1 VAPPPRRSKR
11 KWILAAVA
19 LAAVAMA
26 GVAGWRYGSR
36 AWRQINANNETII
49 PTAQVHR
56 GDVSLAVSALGEL
69 RGVNPDVLVAPMIGG
84 SELHVVQ
91 MRSTGD
97 PVKAGD
103 IIVQFDTAEQE
114 FKLKEAEADFAEA
127 EQKLANAK
135 AARDA
140 QEEEDRYALAKAKS
154 DVRLAELDVRK
165 NPLLPALVAKQND
178 MALEAWGQ
186 HLTQLEQ
193 NLLNRK
199 ATGAAAIASQE
210 AARGKAETQ
219 ASVARQNIQAMSLKA
234 KRDGYVSV
242 KANTSGNFFF
252 WGMTLPVYQIGDSV
266 RPGMAVAEIPD
277 MKNWEIAAN
286 IGELDRGHIA
296 LGEPVAITIIAAPMR
311 PFRGH
316 VSNLGGTTG
325 PPWDRRFECKIQLD
339 DPSSELRPG
348 MSAQIVVTTDAMRNV
363 LWLPSQALFESDG
376 RTFVYVRSG
385 ATFSPKDVKLV
396 RRSETRVVIEG
407 LAEGQVVA
415 LANPGEMRQK
425 KAAKGAMQSIP
436 K

>member
-1 VAPPPRRSKR
+1 MDRRRFVKNLGLSGLALSNVPTLLGQATAER
-11 KWILAAVA
+11 KGA
-19 LAAVAMA
+19 LKIA
-26 GVAGWRYGSR
+26 GIELIQLSGHR
-36 AWRQINANNETII
+36 ETE
-49 PTAQVHR
+49 
-56 GDVSLAVSALGEL
+56 S
-69 RGVNPDVLVAPMIGG
+69 GVNAQYQVNPLDVYDDY
-84 SELHVVQ
+84 
-91 MRSTGD
+91 RR
-97 PVKAGD
+97 PVYKD
-103 IIVQFDTAEQE
+103 SSPQ
-114 FKLKEAEADFAEA
+114 
-127 EQKLANAK
+127 QKLANAK

-311 PFRGH
+311 RFRGH

>member
-1 VAPPPRRSKR
+1 
-11 KWILAAVA
+11 
-19 LAAVAMA
+19 
-26 GVAGWRYGSR
+26 
-36 AWRQINANNETII
+36 
-49 PTAQVHR
+49 
-56 GDVSLAVSALGEL
+56 
-69 RGVNPDVLVAPMIGG
+69 
-84 SELHVVQ
+84 
-91 MRSTGD
+91 
-97 PVKAGD
+97 
-103 IIVQFDTAEQE
+103 
-114 FKLKEAEADFAEA
+114 
-127 EQKLANAK
+127 
-135 AARDA
+135 
-140 QEEEDRYALAKAKS
+140 
-154 DVRLAELDVRK
+154 
-165 NPLLPALVAKQND
+165 

-234 KRDGYVSV
+234 KRDGYVSI

-296 LGEPVAITIIAAPMR
+296 VGEPVAITIIAVPMR
-311 PFRGH
+311 PFKGH

-339 DPSSELRPG
+339 DASSELRPG

-385 ATFSPKDVKLV
+385 VMFSPKDVKLV

-407 LAEGQVVA
+407 LTEGQVVA
-415 LANPGEMRQK
+415 LANPGEMKQK
-425 KAAKGAMQSIP
+425 KATKGAMQSIP